1 MAIIYAF
8 DLGTTSIGWTV
19 LQGETEEADQP
30 SSIIPDAIK
39 DSGVRIFPETR
50 DQKTKTLFNQERRSA
65 RSVRRQTRRRR
76 MRKKNLRD
84 FLNAQNLLP
93 AYSPERGSEWEQIMS
108 RNNSWALREKALNA
122 ALSPYELGQ
131 VLYHLV
137 TRRQFRGRDDQLISM
152 TDEKVEEQ
160 QRKEEKKEGRTKTV
174 GQRKELIKVLNQT
187 GETLG
192 SHLAKLDI
200 LASKRNQYATRA
212 VIEDEFDQIIKSQMA
227 YHPNLKEIQTDLK
240 DCIFAQK
247 PVFWRGKTLGK
258 CNWCPDSKLA
268 PKGSWIACQKR
279 MLEKINNLKID
290 KGNWR
295 TLDDQEK
302 TLIIKKAQ
310 TQKEI
315 RFTALYKL
323 LGLEEGVKFNL
334 DVHGEKLILGNPV
347 EADLYKIFGDQWEDH
362 PQKQALRDQLHHYLF
377 KMNYHEI
384 GEDKETNNAQ
394 RIVIRRAQERIE
406 MRDKIV
412 AEIVET
418 HGLSFEEAEQ
428 IMQIKLPA
436 GWEPFSEQ
444 ALQIFLPELE
454 CGHLFGNL
462 LSSPNHARWR
472 EAMFPNRIKPTGDM
486 HDYLQSP
493 NKEPAG
499 KAETKYL
506 QNLRNPTLQRCL
518 NELRKVTN
526 NLIREYGKPDL
537 IRLEVTRDLAL
548 SNKAKAELEK
558 AQNKQRKKRDYA
570 EKELKEKG
578 IPVTHD
584 TIEKHLLAEEC
595 GWECPYSGD
604 KISWN
609 ALFIDNQFQVE
620 HIYPR
625 SRTLDDSFKNKTLCR
640 SDLNR
645 EKGNR
650 TPYEAFNGQE
660 IYERMINR
668 VKDMVSKKDGMH
680 KEKLKRFQA
689 QTLPDDFTNRH
700 LTDTGYITRQARD
713 YLKRLWPDHGVHS
726 LVRVQTYSGKITGEL
741 RRLWGLN
748 EILSGTETKTRDD
761 HRHHALDAIVIG
773 CMTPGLQ
780 NQLSRYYGKMD
791 DTNAKRPKFDPP
803 WTEFRQS
810 VEASLNKIIV
820 SHKVRKKLSGALHE
834 GTYFGKTQEQEGDSI
849 YYVVREAIEKLYDN
863 KKKKN
868 RDKKIELIRDERIKE
883 IIKTFIAE
891 NGGSLKEALKTGYP
905 RLPSRKGPHE
915 PEIRKVRILEK
926 AQPKIMTEAASSWV
940 KTGNTHH
947 IAIYRLPNNKAA
959 FETVTLLEARKRLAR
974 KAPIV
979 NKTHPEQGGELVMS
993 LSKGDLV
1000 FFPKGIN
1007 GQRYW
1012 KYLTS
1017 NSNNGQISFTEHYDA
1032 KKNDPKNNIKSKKP
1046 MTKYA
1051 NGLIKENAQKI
1062 SIDPIGRIKKAK

>member
-76 MRKKNLRD
+76 MRKKILRS

-131 VLYHLV
+131 VLYHLA

-152 TDEKVEEQ
+152 TDEQMEAQEEKEESGTETAK
-160 QRKEEKKEGRTKTV
+160 QRKALVKA
-174 GQRKELIKVLNQT
+174 LNQT

-192 SHLAKLDI
+192 SHLAKLDV

-240 DCIFAQK
+240 DGIFAQK
-247 PVFWRGKTLGK
+247 PVFWRLNTLGS
-258 CNWCPDSKLA
+258 CDWCPDSKLA

-394 RIVIRRAQERIE
+394 RIAIRRAQERIE

-462 LSSPNHARWR
+462 LSSPDHAHWR
-472 EAMFPNRIKPTGDM
+472 DQMFPNRIRPTGDM

-493 NKEPAG
+493 NKKPAG
-499 KAETKYL
+499 RAETKYL

-604 KISWN
+604 KISCN

-689 QTLPDDFTNRH
+689 QILPDDFTNRH

-713 YLKRLWPDHGVHS
+713 YLNRLWPDHGVHS
-726 LVRVQTYSGKITGEL
+726 SVRVQTYSGKITGEL

-791 DTNAKRPKFDPP
+791 DINAKRPKFDPP

-810 VEASLNKIIV
+810 VEASLDKIIV

-891 NGGSLKEALKTGYP
+891 NGGDLKKAISKGYYP
-905 RLPSRKGPHE
+905 RLPSRKGRHE
-915 PEIRKVRILEK
+915 PEIRKVRILAK

-947 IAIYRLPNNKAA
+947 IAIYKLPNGKGVH
-959 FETVTLLEARKRLAR
+959 EVVSLLEARKRLAR

-979 NKTHPEQGGELVMS
+979 NKTHPEQGGKLVMS

-1000 FFPKGIN
+1000 CFPNEN
-1007 GQRYW
+1007 GSEDYF
-1012 KYLTS
+1012 KFLTCS
-1017 NSNNGQISFTEHYDA
+1017 QEGQMHFTKHNDA
-1032 KKNDPKNNIKSKKP
+1032 KNNRSLSKKP
-1046 MTKYA
+1046 DTLIETKAY
-1051 NGLIKENAQKI
+1051 KV
-1062 SIDPIGRIKKAK
+1062 SIDPIGRIEKAK

>member
-19 LQGETEEADQP
+19 LQGETEEANQP

-131 VLYHLV
+131 VLYHLA

-152 TDEKVEEQ
+152 TDEQMEAQEEKEESGTETAK
-160 QRKEEKKEGRTKTV
+160 QRKALVKA
-174 GQRKELIKVLNQT
+174 LNQT

-192 SHLAKLDI
+192 SHLAKLDV

-240 DCIFAQK
+240 DGIFAQK
-247 PVFWRGKTLGK
+247 PVFWRLNTLGS
-258 CNWCPDSKLA
+258 CDWCPDSKLA
-268 PKGSWIACQKR
+268 QTGSWIACQKR
-279 MLEKINNLKID
+279 MLEKINNLAID
-290 KGNWR
+290 EGNR
-295 TLDDQEK
+295 RPLDDHEK
-302 TLIIKKAQ
+302 TLIINKVQ
-310 TQKEI
+310 TQKTI
-315 RFTALYKL
+315 SFAGLRKL
-323 LGLEEGVKFNL
+323 LDLKKGVKFNL
-334 DVHGEKLILGNPV
+334 EVNGEKSIPGNSV

-362 PQKQALRDQLHHYLF
+362 PQKQALRDQIHHYLF
-377 KMNYHEI
+377 EANYHAI
-384 GEDKETNNAQ
+384 GEQ
-394 RIVIRRAQERIE
+394 RIAIRRTQERTE
-406 MRDKIV
+406 MRDKMV
-412 AEIVET
+412 TKIVEA
-418 HGLSFEEAEQ
+418 HGLSAEEAEQ
-428 IMQIKLPA
+428 LMQIKLPT

-454 CGHLFGNL
+454 YGHRFGSL
-462 LSSPNHARWR
+462 LSSPDHAHWR
-472 EAMFPNRIKPTGDM
+472 DAMFPNRVKPTGEM

-499 KAETKYL
+499 KAETEYL

-558 AQNKQRKKRDYA
+558 AQKKQRSARDKA
-570 EKELKEKG
+570 KKELETKR

-584 TIEKHLLAEEC
+584 TIEKYLLAEEC

-625 SRTLDDSFKNKTLCR
+625 SRTLDDLFKNKTLCR

-668 VKDMVSKKDGMH
+668 VKDMVSKKEGMH

-713 YLKRLWPDHGVHS
+713 YLNRLWPDHGVHS
-726 LVRVQTYSGKITGEL
+726 SVRVQTYSGKITGEL

-810 VEASLNKIIV
+810 VEASLDKIIV

-834 GTYFGKTQEQEGDSI
+834 GTYFGKTQEQEGDYH
-849 YYVVREAIEKLYDN
+849 YYVVRKPIDGLTDGEIK
-863 KKKKN
+863 
-868 RDKKIELIRDERIKE
+868 RIRDDRIRT
-883 IIKTFIAE
+883 IIEAFIAE

-905 RLPSRKGPHE
+905 RLPSRKGRHQ
-915 PEIRKVRILEK
+915 PEIRKVRILDK
-926 AQPKIMTEAASSWV
+926 AHPKIMTQAASSWV
-940 KTGNTHH
+940 KMGNTHH